1 MSNPELHVPE
11 LNRPELS
18 VVVPVYNEAGNVGE
32 FLGRIIPILEANVA
46 SYEIIFS
53 ADPCTDGTEDI
64 VVEYRRNNPAVKLL
78 RFSRRFGQPTA
89 TLAGIEWASGAAV
102 VVMDVDLQDPPEL
115 LIEMLAKWRDGYD
128 VVYAQRRK
136 RTGETLIKRT
146 IAKVG
151 YAFINRF
158 ADVPIPRDTGDFRL
172 LDRRVVDEL
181 NRFKETHGFLRGLVA
196 LVGFEQA
203 AVEFDRPARHAGK
216 GNYNRFTGSLRI
228 GFNGLVAF
236 SNALLNLA
244 TLVGFVA
251 AGLAFLTGFSY
262 FVLKLA
268 GVDFPVG
275 NPTIVTLV
283 LLIGGIQLICIGILG
298 QYIGRIYEEVKERPR
313 YIVARSAGWPG
324 RDREPRTAARTEPIV
339 NG

>member
-1 MSNPELHVPE
+1 MPN
-11 LNRPELS
+11 PELS
-18 VVVPVYNEAGNVGE
+18 VVVPAYNEAGNIGE
-32 FLGRIIPILEANVA
+32 FLGRIIPILESNVA
-46 SYEIIFS
+46 TYEIIFS
-53 ADPCTDGTEDI
+53 VDPSTDSTEAVILEHRDQ
-64 VVEYRRNNPAVKLL
+64 NPAVKLL

-89 TLAGIEWASGAAV
+89 TLAGIELASGDAV
-102 VVMDVDLQDPPEL
+102 VIMDVDLQDPPEL
-115 LIEMLAKWRDGYD
+115 LHEMIAKWRDGYD

-136 RTGETLIKRT
+136 RTGETLIKRM
-146 IAKVG
+146 IAKTG
-151 YAFINRF
+151 YAVINRF

-203 AVEFDRPARHAGK
+203 AVEFDRPPRHSGK

-236 SNALLNLA
+236 SGALLNLS
-244 TLVGFVA
+244 TVFGFVA
-251 AGLAFLTGFSY
+251 AALAFVTGLSY
-262 FVLKLA
+262 AVLKFA

-298 QYIGRIYEEVKERPR
+298 QYVSRIYEEVKQRPR
-313 YIVARSAGWPG
+313 FIVSQSAGFPELDERVARRSRIEEHLRG
-324 RDREPRTAARTEPIV
+324 
-339 NG
+339 